1 MKVFKIFKRQIAFTL
16 IENGNKLIYT
26 EPNYKKK
33 NFVVFCFED
42 TTKLRKDINE
52 LN

>member
-16 IENGNKLIYT
+16 IESGNKLIYT

-33 NFVVFCFED
+33 NFSVFCFED
-42 TTKLRKDINE
+42 TEKLRKDINE